1 MPRQVGELKLFDVQ
15 ELAELLGVADDTI
28 RNYLKA
34 GRIAGQKLG
43 TKWYVSEDGL
53 RDYFNQRR
61 QPRANKDSSQQGNE
75 AD

>member
-61 QPRANKDSSQQGNE
+61 QPKDSKDANQQ
-75 AD
+75 DSKTD

>member
-15 ELAELLGVADDTI
+15 ELAELLGVQDNTI

-53 RDYFNQRR
+53 RDYFNQKR
-61 QPRANKDSSQQGNE
+61 QPKVKKDSSQQDNKT
-75 AD
+75 D

>member
-1 MPRQVGELKLFDVQ
+1 MPRQVGDLKLYDIQ
-15 ELAELLGVADDTI
+15 ELTELLGVQDDTI

-53 RDYFNQRR
+53 RDYFSQKR
-61 QPRANKDSSQQGNE
+61 QPKVKKDSSQQDNKT
-75 AD
+75 D